1 MFDNMFIQGL
11 PSSQHLS
18 SLNDISEMKEA
29 IDIAP
34 FNTHAANCIIHFVK
48 NCPCGYCNC
57 MYCDVLHNSPHEAEV
72 GANSIEAM
80 TRDGYWS

>member
-1 MFDNMFIQGL
+1 
-11 PSSQHLS
+11 
-18 SLNDISEMKEA
+18 MKEA

-34 FNTHAANCIIHFVK
+34 FNTHAANSIIHFVR

-57 MYCDVLHNSPHEAEV
+57 MYCNVLHNSPHETEV
-72 GANSIEAM
+72 GINSIEAM